1 MIVNTPHLI
10 SVIIPAYNAEQF
22 IHLALESV
30 WSQSY
35 PPHEIIVIDDG
46 STDNTR
52 KILKEI
58 EGKVRCLYQQ
68 NRGPSSARNAGIRVA
83 KGDLICFLDADD
95 LWVSNKL
102 ATQRAYMM
110 AHPEIAMVFS
120 DHEEFN
126 EEGMGLVS
134 YLGTKLKAFGAFPIE
149 TGPIENAFEKLVV
162 ENFISTPTVM
172 VRKSCLE
179 KTGVFDEEIWSVE
192 DRDLWLRISAAFSIA
207 CIPKIFCKRRF
218 HQGNISQQQELTLQG
233 RVRVLE
239 KNRKL
244 FPQLASDA
252 VWRSQLAGHFFDLG
266 FLLLQKGRKWEA
278 FQAGIKTLSYGL
290 EGIAEEGL
298 RVRLPV
304 IFQGCGLLGAT
315 ILGWRMSRYLW
326 KPIKKIFW

>member
-1 MIVNTPHLI
+1 MPNLI

-30 WSQSY
+30 LSQSH

-52 KILKEI
+52 KVLTNFK
-58 EGKVRCLYQQ
+58 GKVRCLYQQ
-68 NRGPSSARNAGIRVA
+68 NRGPSAARNAGIRVA
-83 KGDLICFLDADD
+83 EGDLICFLDADD

-102 ATQRAYMM
+102 ASQHAYMM

-134 YLGTKLKAFGAFPIE
+134 YLGIKQKAFGVFPIE
-149 TGPIENAFEKLVV
+149 AGPIENAFEKLVV

-172 VRKSCLE
+172 VRKACLE
-179 KTGVFDEEIWSVE
+179 KTGGFDEEIWSVE
-192 DRDLWLRISAAFSIA
+192 DRDLWLRISAVFPIA

-218 HQGNISQQQELTLQG
+218 HQGNISRQKELTFQG
-233 RVRVLE
+233 RIRVLE

-244 FPQLASDA
+244 FPHLVLDG
-252 VWRSQLAGHFFDLG
+252 VWRRELAAHYLGLG

-290 EGIAEEGL
+290 EGIAERGC
-298 RVRLPV
+298 PV
-304 IFQGCGLLGAT
+304 GIPAIFKGCGLLGAT
-315 ILGWRMSRYLW
+315 ILGWPMSRFLW
-326 KPIKKIFW
+326 KPIKKNFW